1 MTEREKLL
9 KQVMAYTF
17 AAIEWN
23 LYLNTHPDDKDGIA
37 MFKKMAEKVNELRK
51 EYSEK
56 YEPLT
61 ASEVKKHFEGRLTFD
76 KHRFCDSADVT
87 VTGVTKADGV
97 RAILGVLE
105 VDPDNTYAF
114 GDGSNDIEMF
124 KAVKHSVAM
133 GVSAQN
139 VKDAAEYI
147 TASVED
153 EGIYRALEKYGLI

>member
-17 AAIEWN
+17 SAIEWN

-61 ASEVKKHFEGRLTFD
+61 ASEVQNPTFWEWIEEPWPWD
-76 KHRFCDSADVT
+76 K
-87 VTGVTKADGV
+87 
-97 RAILGVLE
+97 
-105 VDPDNTYAF
+105 Y
-114 GDGSNDIEMF
+114 
-124 KAVKHSVAM
+124 
-133 GVSAQN
+133 
-139 VKDAAEYI
+139 
-147 TASVED
+147 
-153 EGIYRALEKYGLI
+153 